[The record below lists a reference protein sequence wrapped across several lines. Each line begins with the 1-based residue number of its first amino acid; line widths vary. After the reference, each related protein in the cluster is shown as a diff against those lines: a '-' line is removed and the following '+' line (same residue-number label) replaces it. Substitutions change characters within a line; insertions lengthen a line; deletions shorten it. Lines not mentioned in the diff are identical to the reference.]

1 MPAPLALVGS
11 GEFTA
16 SMRSVDTLLLANG
29 TGRRVLVVPTA
40 AAADG
45 TEAVAAV
52 VRAAQEHFAS
62 LGAEVVVSGV
72 RERSDAVREAALPD
86 DVDVIY
92 LPGGNAGHVA
102 RVLVGTPFAEALV
115 AAWRRGLPLAAASAS
130 AVLLGSCV
138 YDPEDPKGPARLGIG
153 VLDAAVIPHW
163 QEVSQGRPEFVARVR
178 REQPQVLVLDEAT
191 AAVHDGS
198 GWMVTGQGGAL
209 VTVGPQLRPLDHED
223 LPPLPASVLM

>member
-1 MPAPLALVGS
+1 MPGPLALVGS

-62 LGAEVVVSGV
+62 LDAEVVVSGV
-72 RERSDAVREAALPD
+72 RQRSGAVREAALPD

-92 LPGGNAGHVA
+92 LPDGN
-102 RVLVGTPFAEALV
+102 VGRRTGIGRHAL
-115 AAWRRGLPLAAASAS
+115 RRGARHGLAT
-130 AVLLGSCV
+130 
-138 YDPEDPKGPARLGIG
+138 GPA
-153 VLDAAVIPHW
+153 PCC
-163 QEVSQGRPEFVARVR
+163 RVR
-178 REQPQVLVLDEAT
+178 QRRAP
-191 AAVHDGS
+191 G
-198 GWMVTGQGGAL
+198 
-209 VTVGPQLRPLDHED
+209 
-223 LPPLPASVLM
+223 